1 MNVVIFGASGMV
13 GQGVVAECLE
23 APGVESILLVGRSE
37 SGLDHPKLREICQ
50 PDLMELEA
58 VADKLTGLDACYFC
72 LGSSSAGVSEEEYR
86 RINLDITLSVGKLL
100 SRINPQ
106 MTFVYISGAGAGRDK
121 RAMWARVKGEV
132 EEELQALPFEG
143 AYMFRIG
150 FVKPGR
156 GIKSRS
162 KFTRFVYALLSPL
175 HPLLKLIFG
184 DALTTTE
191 QVGKAMIQVSE
202 NGYSLPLMG
211 NRNINEAA
219 NARIAA

>member
-1 MNVVIFGASGMV
+1 MV

-23 APGVESILLVGRSE
+23 SSDVESILLIGRSE
-37 SGLDHPKLREICQ
+37 SGLQHPKLREICQ
-50 PDLMELEA
+50 PDLRDLEA
-58 VADKLTGLDACYFC
+58 ISEELTGFDACYFC
-72 LGSSSAGVSEEEYR
+72 LGTGSSGVSEEDYR
-86 RINLDITLSVGKLL
+86 RINLDITLSVGKLF

-132 EEELQALPFEG
+132 EEALLDLPFKA

-150 FVKPGR
+150 YVKPGP
-156 GIKSRS
+156 GIKSRTKS
-162 KFTRFVYALLSPL
+162 TRVMYGLFAPL
-175 HPLLKLIFG
+175 YPLLKLIFR

-191 QVGKAMIQVSE
+191 QVGKAMIAVSE
-202 NGYSLPLMG
+202 NGYSMPLMG

-219 NARIAA
+219 SARKAA